1 LFQIPS
7 KESDPY
13 QLKYARREETIEIR
27 VPSRLSCGPTVSRKA
42 IGIPRFASGFQ
53 KKHSALSIQPP
64 ALSIQPPEITAN
76 YTQAHN
82 DDRWL
87 K

>member
-1 LFQIPS
+1 MFFL
-7 KESDPY
+7 
-13 QLKYARREETIEIR
+13 
-27 VPSRLSCGPTVSRKA
+27 VNSRPNSFSQAK
-42 IGIPRFASGFQ
+42 GIPRFASGFQ
-53 KKHSALSIQPP
+53 KKHS

-87 K
+87 NDFPPFAFFASFAVKLLWLNAEC

>member
-1 LFQIPS
+1 MPKS
-7 KESDPY
+7 
-13 QLKYARREETIEIR
+13 EETIEIR

-64 ALSIQPPEITAN
+64 EITAK